1 LDRNVRRRRKM
12 KLTKEQKKKLYI
24 DMVRVRKLDELL
36 VKALY
41 AGKICLFFHSQQGQE
56 AVGVGAC
63 AALREDDYIF
73 TSHRGHGIGK
83 ALVRGMDVRRIVGE
97 HYNKVTGCCLGL
109 SAFHLAQ
116 KELGIPGHGSS
127 LGGEFVLAAGF
138 GIAAELRG
146 KGQVVM
152 CFQGD
157 GTLARGPF
165 HEAMV
170 MASKRKLPV
179 IYVIENNKYMVVSPV
194 EELWPMENLADL
206 ALGYHVPGIVV
217 DGQDV
222 IAVNEAVQPLI
233 DRARKGEGPSIIEC
247 KTYRYRSHAEGFND
261 LRINVPRPKEEINA
275 WLERDPIK
283 LLGERLLKEGIL
295 TQAEIKRIDLE
306 ATKEMEEAD
315 RLATEDPIQNNP
327 EVLYKVLYAD

>member
-1 LDRNVRRRRKM
+1 M

-24 DMVRVRKLDELL
+24 DMVRVRKLDEFL
-36 VKALY
+36 VKALF
-41 AGKICLFFHSQQGQE
+41 AGKITLFYHSQQGQE

-63 AALREDDYIF
+63 ASLREDDYIF
-73 TSHRGHGIGK
+73 PGHRGHGISKG
-83 ALVRGMDVRRIVGE
+83 LVRGMGVRSIFAE
-97 HYNKVTGCCLGL
+97 HYNKVTGCCRGI
-109 SAFHLAQ
+109 SSFHLAQ
-116 KELGIPGHGSS
+116 IELGIPGHGSC
-127 LGGEFVLAAGF
+127 LGGDFVLAAGF

-157 GTLARGPF
+157 GTLGRGTF

-179 IYVIENNKYMVVSPV
+179 IYVIENNKYMTVTPV

-206 ALGYHVPGIVV
+206 ALGYHVPGVVV

-233 DRARKGEGPSIIEC
+233 DRARKGEGPSILEC
-247 KTYRYRSHAEGFND
+247 KTYRNRPHAEGFND
-261 LRINVPRPKEEINA
+261 LRINVPRPQEEINA

-283 LLGERLLKEGIL
+283 LFGERLLKEGTL

-315 RLATEDPIQNNP
+315 RLATEDPIQNDP
-327 EVLYKVLYAD
+327 EVIHKLLYAD